1 MRYSSTRSALVSRDD
16 LIAVDALLDR
26 EEDED
31 LLVASI
37 PAASCEQPYREARY
51 LVRYRTVPA
60 RSAPGLARRLTC
72 RDGG

>member
-37 PAASCEQPYREARY
+37 PAASCEQP
-51 LVRYRTVPA
+51 
-60 RSAPGLARRLTC
+60 
-72 RDGG
+72 